1 MKLVRIDDLVAGRS
15 PVELHPQLTVLRG
28 VTPEIRERLVQL
40 FRAFGGEQD
49 PGCSG
54 VLEVSGVQLGLDR
67 PTLDGLRLDPHVDPV
82 VRWAASG
89 GATPETATGAPASPA
104 TDSVGAP
111 GASTPSSGEGLSDLH
126 GAAAVPPLPPM
137 PRWEPPVPVA
147 PNASGD
153 GEAIER
159 ELEQTREQLRTVTA
173 QRTELG
179 ARMEQ
184 VRGGLDSFAA
194 AALEVCVGQ
203 IDALESRRS
212 MLRSQWER
220 DRAERSA
227 TRDGLVDSVRAHRAA
242 LDAVHGLD
250 LTPVR
255 SARDQLE
262 RALSGPLEPDPVANE
277 LALQIDAAWQSL
289 RDVRGRTVS
298 AELRRHEAEQRLAD
312 ATADVTVA
320 EHSMRTRVFDRSDV
334 ARLEQVRDEIFAVDD
349 RQSRLSAHRNRRK
362 LQELRAEEAVL
373 LERLGFDTYSSYVM
387 GIPSVR
393 AELERSS
400 RLDAAATRIEHIERE
415 LQSLAADAP
424 DPREVRNAEADLD
437 RLFSAA
443 DDLLGIE
450 GEHDRSRVSNG
461 TDDVVH
467 DLITALRSRR
477 VARTSEHDPEVRAAA
492 AQLRRTATAVAAAIA
507 SSAASGAGAT
517 PTVVWS
523 VEPVGSGVADPAT
536 PNGAP
541 PVVADRQLDPAAW
554 TGAPHELLAGV
565 DLWLAQL
572 DDLGDWTT
580 AHQLRLRE
588 LEEQLAGLDGEDLHR
603 AEVSEWAVVE
613 AELDAALDRLAAAE
627 ERVRLHEQAMAQ
639 MAELR
644 DTELG
649 LRSEERELLGSL
661 ARLEQVR
668 REHPLGSGDERSGI
682 PPTSRLPPAYTPPAP
697 PTTTTTGAGSAR
709 AAGAPSTAPQDAERW
724 SNAEQA
730 EWRLVRRL
738 AAQRA
743 VSFVGAV
750 PVLLDGLPADDAA
763 RRAVCERLRRMGD
776 LVQIVVMSDDAT
788 TIGWAEGLGISGAV
802 RTV

>member
-28 VTPEIRERLVQL
+28 ATPEVRERLLRL
-40 FRAFGGEQD
+40 FRAFGGDQD
-49 PGCSG
+49 PGCAG

-67 PTLDGLRLDPHVDPV
+67 ATLDGLRLDPHVDPV
-82 VRWAASG
+82 VRWAAPEDAAS
-89 GATPETATGAPASPA
+89 GATTSPTAAASEA
-104 TDSVGAP
+104 A
-111 GASTPSSGEGLSDLH
+111 SSGTTE
-126 GAAAVPPLPPM
+126 GAASPPLPPL

-147 PNASGD
+147 PHASGD

-159 ELEQTREQLRTVTA
+159 ELEQTREQLRGVTA

-184 VRGGLDSFAA
+184 VRGGLDSFAG

-227 TRDGLVDSVRAHRAA
+227 VRERLVDSVRAHRAA

-277 LALQIDAAWQSL
+277 LALQIDAAWQAL
-289 RDVRGRTVS
+289 RDVRGRTAS
-298 AELRRHEAEQRLAD
+298 AELRRHEAEQRLAE
-312 ATADVTVA
+312 ATADATIA

-400 RLDAAATRIEHIERE
+400 RLDAATTRIEHIERE

-424 DPREVRNAEADLD
+424 DPREVRNAEADLE

-443 DDLLGIE
+443 DELLGIV
-450 GEHDRSRVSNG
+450 GDHDRSRVSNG
-461 TDDVVH
+461 TEDVVH
-467 DLITALRSRR
+467 DLITALRSHR
-477 VARTSEHDPEVRAAA
+477 VARSSEHDPEVRAAA
-492 AQLRRTATAVAAAIA
+492 AQLRRAAGALAGAAAVA
-507 SSAASGAGAT
+507 SSAGSWSDAGAV

-523 VEPVGSGVADPAT
+523 VEPVGAGVSDPT
-536 PNGAP
+536 SPHGMP
-541 PVVADRQLDPAAW
+541 PVVADHQLDPAAW
-554 TGAPHELLAGV
+554 SGAPHELLSGV
-565 DLWLAQL
+565 DVWLVQL
-572 DDLGDWTT
+572 DDLGDWTAT
-580 AHQLRLRE
+580 QQLRLRE
-588 LEEQLAGLDGEDLHR
+588 LEEELAQLDGDDLHR

-613 AELDAALDRLAAAE
+613 AELDAALDRLGAAE
-627 ERVRLHEQAMAQ
+627 ERVRVHDQAMAQ
-639 MAELR
+639 LAELR
-644 DTELG
+644 DAELG
-649 LRSEERELLGSL
+649 LRSQERELLGSL

-682 PPTSRLPPAYTPPAP
+682 PPTSRLPPAYTPPVP
-697 PTTTTTGAGSAR
+697 STAR
-709 AAGAPSTAPQDAERW
+709 ATAAPSTEPRDAERW
-724 SNAEQA
+724 STAEQA

-743 VSFVGAV
+743 VSFVGSV
-750 PVLLDGLPADDAA
+750 PVLLDGLPDDGEA
-763 RRAVCERLRRMGD
+763 RRAVCERLRRMGE
-776 LVQIVVMSDDAT
+776 LVQVVVMSDDAA
-788 TIGWAEGLGISGAV
+788 TIGWAEGLGLAGAV